1 MPEQWSRRGFLRAGV
16 AAGLL
21 VAAPTACSSHKP
33 APATGSGGGA
43 VTITHAFGE
52 TTIPEPPKRVV
63 SAGLTGQDD
72 LLALGIVPVAVTNW
86 FGDQPFG
93 VWPWA
98 QPKLGNAKPVV
109 LNLDNGIQVQRIAGL
124 KPDLIVATDAGLDQD
139 TYQKLAAIAPTL
151 AQSDGDAFFE
161 PWKGQAKAIGQA
173 VYQSGQITSL
183 INGVDKGF

>member
-21 VAAPTACSSHKP
+21 VAVPTACSSHKP
-33 APATGSGGGA
+33 APAAGSGGGA

-63 SAGLTGQDD
+63 SAGLTEQDD
-72 LLALGIVPVAVTNW
+72 LLALGVVPIAVTNW

-98 QPKLGNAKPVV
+98 QPKLGGAQPVV
-109 LNLDNGIQVQRIAGL
+109 LSLENGIPLDQIAGR
-124 KPDLIVATDAGLDQD
+124 KPDLIG
-139 TYQKLAAIAPTL
+139 AI
-151 AQSDGDAFFE
+151 
-161 PWKGQAKAIGQA
+161 
-173 VYQSGQITSL
+173 
-183 INGVDKGF
+183 N